1 LWVIVLIISLREV
14 LFSRKAAK
22 TQTL

>member
-1 LWVIVLIISLREV
+1 LWVIVLIISLRGV